1 MLASFVAAVC
11 LVLPSGA
18 QVVDP
23 FRAPECDRCAGNRGL
38 ELAVARDAPL
48 VAGLSGVVTFA
59 GQVGGRNYVVLR
71 AASDSRVRVT
81 YGGLVAIAVS
91 RGDRVVRG
99 ERLGRVAND
108 LFLGVRVGERYVDP
122 LTMVTKSATGRHGTA
137 APRFRVTLG
146 AVPAGRC

>member
-1 MLASFVAAVC
+1 MIAAFAVAAC

-38 ELAVARDAPL
+38 ELAVVPDSPL
-48 VAGLSGVVTFA
+48 AAGLSGVVTFA
-59 GQVGGRNYVVLR
+59 GQVGGRNYVVVR
-71 AASDSRVRVT
+71 AASDARVRVT
-81 YGGLVAIAVS
+81 YGGLAAISVS

-99 ERLGRVAND
+99 EHLGRVATD
-108 LFLGVRVGERYVDP
+108 LFLGVRIGERYVDP
-122 LTMVTKSATGRHGTA
+122 LTMVMNSAPGRHGSA

-146 AVPAGRC
+146 TVPAGWC